1 MYKLYARPVAGSV
14 VVEAVLALEGV
25 PYQVIDLERGA
36 DGRFPDEFYKLN
48 PMGQVPTLVLPDDS
62 VMTESAAIVIYLA
75 DLFPS
80 TELAP
85 KPSSPKRAA
94 YLRWLLFLAT
104 TIYMSDLRLYYPER
118 YTTDP
123 KGAAGVKQAGIAA
136 MAREWD
142 IFATA
147 LGQGPFILGER
158 MSAADIYAAMLAT
171 WNLDVPAFFAEH
183 PNVKALYDRVTAVPK
198 IAAVWERNKM

>member
-1 MYKLYARPVAGSV
+1 MYTLYARPGAGSMA
-14 VVEAVLALEGV
+14 VEALLALAGA
-25 PYQVIDLERGA
+25 PHQVIDIERGP
-36 DGRFPDEFYKLN
+36 DGHFPDGFYKLN

-75 DLFPS
+75 DFFS
-80 TELAP
+80 SAGLAP
-85 KPSSPKRAA
+85 EPSSPKRAA

-118 YTTDP
+118 YTTHA
-123 KGAAGVKQAGIAA
+123 KGAAGVKQAAIAA

-142 IFATA
+142 IFAAA

-158 MSAADIYAAMLAT
+158 MSAVDVYAAMLAT
-171 WNLDVPAFFAEH
+171 WNLDVPVFFAKH
-183 PNVKALYDRVTAVPK
+183 ANIKALYDRVIAVPQ
-198 IAAVWERNKM
+198 IAGVWARNKM